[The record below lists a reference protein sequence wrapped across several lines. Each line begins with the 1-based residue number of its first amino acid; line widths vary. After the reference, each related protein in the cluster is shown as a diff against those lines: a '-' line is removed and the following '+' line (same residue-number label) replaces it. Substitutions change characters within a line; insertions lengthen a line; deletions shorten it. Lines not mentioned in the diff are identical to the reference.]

1 MILLHRSIILCLMA
15 AAMNAATASKV
26 ADNITC
32 LTAESCN
39 SKRLEM
45 ELTGGFYTSD
55 DYQTKGCYYKNGNVF
70 FSPGTQEE
78 MSTLDLPGLRV
89 RIWCNDNEEAAG
101 ESKVGITETFDND
114 NIDVVI
120 IKKTSASKTSASNDV
135 LGPTGDFVD
144 IEQNE
149 IEMRSRGSSV
159 SSSGVGIT
167 GVTTSINYLI
177 AATLVGLTT
186 FLVY

>member
-1 MILLHRSIILCLMA
+1 MA
-15 AAMNAATASKV
+15 AAMNAA
-26 ADNITC
+26 DNITC
-32 LTAESCN
+32 RTAESCN
-39 SKRLEM
+39 NKRMEM

-78 MSTLDLPGLRV
+78 MSTSDLPGLRV
-89 RIWCNDNEEAAG
+89 RIWCNDDEAAG
-101 ESKVGITETFDND
+101 ESKVGITETLDND
-114 NIDVVI
+114 DNTDVVI
-120 IKKTSASKTSASNDV
+120 IKKTSASNDV

-149 IEMRSRGSSV
+149 KEMRSRGSSV

-167 GVTTSINYLI
+167 GVTTTSINFLI
-177 AATLVGLTT
+177 AASLVGLTT

>member
-15 AAMNAATASKV
+15 AAMNAAT

-89 RIWCNDNEEAAG
+89 RIWCNDNEATG
-101 ESKVGITETFDND
+101 ESKVGITETLDND

-120 IKKTSASKTSASNDV
+120 IKKTSASNDV

-149 IEMRSRGSSV
+149 IEMRSRGSLV
-159 SSSGVGIT
+159 SSSGVGIM
-167 GVTTSINYLI
+167 GVTTTSINYLI

>member
-1 MILLHRSIILCLMA
+1 MILLHRSIIICLMA
-15 AAMNAATASKV
+15 AAMNAATASKTQ
-26 ADNITC
+26 DDITC

-39 SKRLEM
+39 SKRMEM

-55 DYQTKGCYYKNGNVF
+55 DYPTKGCYYKNGNVF

-78 MSTLDLPGLRV
+78 MSTSDLPGLRV
-89 RIWCNDNEEAAG
+89 RIWCNDNEAMG
-101 ESKVGITETFDND
+101 ESKVGETKTLDND
-114 NIDVVI
+114 DTGVI
-120 IKKTSASKTSASNDV
+120 IKTSASNDV
-135 LGPTGDFVD
+135 LGPTGGFVD

-167 GVTTSINYLI
+167 GITTSINFLI
-177 AATLVGLTT
+177 AASLVGLTT

>member
-1 MILLHRSIILCLMA
+1 
-15 AAMNAATASKV
+15 
-26 ADNITC
+26 
-32 LTAESCN
+32 
-39 SKRLEM
+39 
-45 ELTGGFYTSD
+45 
-55 DYQTKGCYYKNGNVF
+55 
-70 FSPGTQEE
+70 

-89 RIWCNDNEEAAG
+89 RIWCNNDEVAG
-101 ESKVGITETFDND
+101 ESKVGITETLDND

-120 IKKTSASKTSASNDV
+120 IKKTSASNDV

-159 SSSGVGIT
+159 SSSGVGIM
-167 GVTTSINYLI
+167 GVTTTSINYLI

>member
-1 MILLHRSIILCLMA
+1 MA

-78 MSTLDLPGLRV
+78 MSTPDLPGLRV
-89 RIWCNDNEEAAG
+89 RIWCNDNEAAG
-101 ESKVGITETFDND
+101 ESKVGITETLDND

-120 IKKTSASKTSASNDV
+120 IKSSSSNDV

>member
-1 MILLHRSIILCLMA
+1 
-15 AAMNAATASKV
+15 MNAATASKTQ
-26 ADNITC
+26 DDITC

-55 DYQTKGCYYKNGNVF
+55 DFTTKGCYYKNENVF

-78 MSTLDLPGLRV
+78 MSTSDLLGLLV
-89 RIWCNDNEEAAG
+89 RIWCNDDAG
-101 ESKVGITETFDND
+101 ESKVGGGQTFDND
-114 NIDVVI
+114 DDLDVT
-120 IKKTSASKTSASNDV
+120 IKASASNDG

-149 IEMRSRGSSV
+149 IEMLTRGSSV
-159 SSSGVGIT
+159 PSGDVIT
-167 GVTTSINYLI
+167 GVTTSIKFLI
-177 AATLVGLTT
+177 AASLVGLTT
-186 FLVY
+186 FIIY